1 MRRMLRRF
9 YLEWVLGRPVLFV
22 LLFLAMGGWFATY
35 VPDFKVSAG
44 TSSLILEGDDTKVI
58 YDETRRHFTSDDY
71 VLVAVQPQDPWSPE
85 GIDLVE
91 RLTEEIRGLDGIESV
106 LSPINAPL
114 PRAEFRSKV
123 IGSKVFETTDVFG
136 QVTRRQVGAQQQYGH
151 THLRSWDSPSSARHE
166 DIVDIARRCFDAIE
180 ITSDSEAS
188 PRAHWPHRCARFAAI
203 RACTA
208 RFV

>member
-1 MRRMLRRF
+1 MRPMLRRL

-44 TSSLILEGDDTKVI
+44 TSSLILEGDDTKVV

-71 VLVAVQPQDPWSPE
+71 VLVAVQPADPWSPE

-114 PRAEFRSKV
+114 LAQFKFGMAPPVLTDEKVDLAVAREELSKWPLY
-123 IGSKVFETTDVFG
+123 SKQLMSDDGEVFNLVAYF
-136 QVTRRQVGAQQQYGH
+136 V
-151 THLRSWDSPSSARHE
+151 LSAP
-166 DIVDIARRCFDAIE
+166 A
-180 ITSDSEAS
+180 
-188 PRAHWPHRCARFAAI
+188 
-203 RACTA
+203 
-208 RFV
+208 